1 MSELSTQ
8 VNYAANQVLE
18 RHGPLL
24 SVIVPTFNER
34 DNVQELVRRLAAALA
49 GISWEAIFVDDDSPD
64 LTADVARAAARQ
76 DIRVRCLQRLG
87 RRGLSSACIE
97 GMLASSAPFLAV
109 IDGDLQHDE
118 RLLKPMLEA
127 LEQESLD
134 IVVGSR
140 YVAGG
145 GAGGLDPGRLRISRF
160 ATRLGR
166 RFVPETL
173 TDPMSGFFM
182 IRREVLP
189 EVARDLSGV
198 GFKILLDLFASSK
211 RPLRF
216 RELPFQFRARFA
228 GESKLDSQ
236 VAWEYAMLLLDK
248 LVGRYVPVRFIAF
261 SIVGGFG
268 MLVHLLVLTVAYRML
283 GTEFVTGQI
292 AATGI
297 AMTFNYAVN
306 NALTYRDRRLKGWSW
321 FKGWVT
327 FVIGCSIGAFANV
340 GIAAWLFSRQYQW
353 VLAAVAGIL
362 VGSVWNYAITFV
374 YTWNKPKRA

>member
-1 MSELSTQ
+1 MSDLSALETPE
-8 VNYAANQVLE
+8 VNQSLAQP
-18 RHGPLL
+18 GPQLT
-24 SVIVPTFNER
+24 VVVPTFNER
-34 DNVQELVRRLAAALA
+34 ENVAELIRRLDSALA
-49 GISWEAIFVDDDSPD
+49 GISWEVLFVDDDSPD
-64 LTADVARAAARQ
+64 LTADAVRSQAQR
-76 DIRVRCLQRLG
+76 DSRVRCLQRLG

-97 GMLASSAPFLAV
+97 GMLASSAPFVAV

-127 LEQESLD
+127 LKRESLD

-145 GAGGLDPGRLRISRF
+145 GAGGLDQSRLRISRL

-182 IRREVLP
+182 MRREVLP
-189 EVARDLSGV
+189 EVAGDLSGV

-216 RELPFQFRARFA
+216 RELPYEFRARYA

-248 LVGRYVPVRFIAF
+248 LIGRYVPVRFIAF

-268 MLVHLLVLTVAYRML
+268 MGVHLVILAVAYRGL
-283 GTEFVTGQI
+283 AVEFVTSQI
-292 AATGI
+292 IATGV

-306 NALTYRDRRLKGWSW
+306 NALTYRDRRLKGWNW
-321 FKGWVT
+321 FRGWVT

-340 GIAAWLFSRQYQW
+340 GVAAWLFQRQYQW
-353 VLAAVAGIL
+353 VVAAIAGIL
-362 VGSVWNYAITFV
+362 VGSVWNYAVTFV
-374 YTWNKPKRA
+374 YTWNKPRRA